1 MDNVTL
7 QSTRASAGSSG
18 LSKGTLT
25 TLPFALV
32 EARPFREDPEV
43 VARRITGLVKVFAR
57 EATDA
62 VVALSGPAEVLQTV
76 RTIPTT

>member
-1 MDNVTL
+1 
-7 QSTRASAGSSG
+7 
-18 LSKGTLT
+18 
-25 TLPFALV
+25 
-32 EARPFREDPEV
+32 V